1 MKVFSKLL
9 LAGAAAMLIG
19 STAQAAGTPV
29 ANDAGVLGV
38 FTLTNNG
45 GGSFTLSLSGPS
57 SLNIIN
63 GAPIGSIP
71 ASFSASIN
79 FTANA
84 DGTGVSSGDYTK
96 TFGTAPDA
104 ATLTFSLSS
113 AQIGTGDNGNG
124 LLLGGLIS
132 AVDPNALPGWDFSTM
147 VGGTNSFSL
156 SGAFYTGG
164 AHSIADVF
172 ATAGASV
179 LGGGSFSEVGAVPEP
194 ASMALLGIGLT
205 GLFTVRR
212 FLKRTVVA

>member
-1 MKVFSKLL
+1 MKLFSKLL

-19 STAQAAGTPV
+19 GTAQAAGTPV
-29 ANDAGVLGV
+29 VSDAGNLGV

-45 GGSFTLSLSGPS
+45 GGSFTLTLAGPS
-57 SLNIIN
+57 SLDVIN
-63 GAPIGSIP
+63 GSPTGGIA

-84 DGTGVSSGDYTK
+84 DGSGVSSADYTK

-104 ATLTFSLSS
+104 ATLTYSLSS
-113 AQIGTGDNGNG
+113 GQIGTGLNKNG
-124 LLLGGLIS
+124 LILSGLIS
-132 AVDPNALPGWDFSTM
+132 AVDPNALPGWDFSGM
-147 VGGTNSFSL
+147 IGGTNTFVL
-156 SGAFYTGG
+156 TGTAYTGG
-164 AHSIADVF
+164 ASSIADVF
-172 ATAGASV
+172 AKAGASV
-179 LGGGSFSEVGAVPEP
+179 TGNGSFSEQAVPEP

>member
-29 ANDAGVLGV
+29 LNDGGSVGV

-45 GGSFTLSLSGPS
+45 GGSYTLSIAGPS
-57 SLNIIN
+57 TLNIIN
-63 GAPIGSIP
+63 GAPVGSIP
-71 ASFSASIN
+71 ASFSAAIN

-104 ATLTFSLSS
+104 ATLTYSLSS
-113 AQIGTGDNGNG
+113 AQIGTGSNGNG
-124 LLLGGLIS
+124 LLLSGLIS
-132 AVDPNALPGWDFSTM
+132 AVDPNALPGWDFSSLI
-147 VGGTNSFSL
+147 GGTHSFALGGS
-156 SGAFYTGG
+156 FYTGG
-164 AHSIADVF
+164 ATTIAEVF
-172 ATAGASV
+172 ATAGSSV
-179 LGGGSFSEVGAVPEP
+179 SGFGAFAEVAAVPEP

-212 FLKRTVVA
+212 FLKRSVVA

>member
-29 ANDAGVLGV
+29 ANDAGALGV

-63 GAPIGSIP
+63 GAPVGSIP
-71 ASFSASIN
+71 ASFSAAIN

-84 DGTGVSSGDYTK
+84 DGSNVSSGDYTK

-104 ATLTFSLSS
+104 ATLTFSLGA
-113 AQIGTGDNGNG
+113 AQIGTGLNRNS
-124 LLLGGLIS
+124 LLLAGLIS
-132 AVDPNALPGWDFSTM
+132 AVDPNALPGWDFSTLI
-147 VGGTNSFSL
+147 GGVNTFAL
-156 SGAFYTGG
+156 TGAFYTGG
-164 AHSIADVF
+164 VSTMAGVF

-179 LGGGSFSEVGAVPEP
+179 TGGGAYAEVALVPEP